1 MESKLTYASA
11 LAELEQILR
20 TFENGE
26 ADIDTL
32 ATQVARATELISFCR
47 ERLLKVESEL
57 QQTKAE

>member
-11 LAELEQILR
+11 LAELEQILK

-32 ATQVARATELISFCR
+32 ATQVARATELIGFCR

-57 QQTKAE
+57 